1 MILTRYEND
10 EVLYPD
16 EDCVTLSISDID
28 ELKHMAIMNPRQRIR
43 LCAHQHPKHKLH
55 EMFIVHTKD
64 CYVRPHKHLSKIES
78 ISILEGEADVIL
90 FNDNGKIEKIIEM
103 SAPILGKKFF
113 HRMEKPIYHTL
124 LIHSDF
130 LVFHEITE
138 GPFIT
143 NSDIFPEW
151 APKEDESEIKDY
163 ISKIQSLVEKH
174 KRFKFQK

>member
-16 EDCVTLSISDID
+16 EDCVVLSLPDID
-28 ELKHMAIMNPRQRIR
+28 ELKHMAMMNHRKRIR

-55 EMFIVHTKD
+55 EMFIVHTKG
-64 CYVRPHKHLSKIES
+64 CYVRPHKHLNKIES
-78 ISILEGEADVIL
+78 ISILEGEADIVL
-90 FNDNGKIEKIIEM
+90 FSDDGKIENIVEM
-103 SAPILGKKFF
+103 GTPISGKKFF

-124 LIHSDF
+124 LIHSNF

-138 GPFIT
+138 GPFIK

-151 APKEDESEIKDY
+151 APKEGESEINDF
-163 ISKIQSLVEKH
+163 ISKIQSLVEK
-174 KRFKFQK
+174 KKVL